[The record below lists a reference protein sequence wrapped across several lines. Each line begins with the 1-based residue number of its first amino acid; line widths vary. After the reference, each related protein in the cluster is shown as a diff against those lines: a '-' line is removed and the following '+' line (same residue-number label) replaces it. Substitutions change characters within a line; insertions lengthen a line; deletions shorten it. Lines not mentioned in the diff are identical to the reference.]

1 MTDKTDKKEGEA
13 GKPPPDPNAPLG
25 IRDRLRNQWEAI
37 GVARHVL
44 DGLDHS
50 VRYGL
55 LIFSAVNTGAVIL
68 IVRKDMFSALSPL
81 TLLLLKALG
90 ALYVGVALWILFY
103 AIRSLSPKL
112 PAKELA
118 RLIAWTDAH
127 RVADREHILLMTV
140 RPLAEESTRLGIF
153 HEGWQT
159 VTGEELSRELSEAI
173 LIAKNQAE
181 RKYALLD
188 RLYPALAVMLLLAAL
203 LIVVLAAIPG
213 P

>member
-1 MTDKTDKKEGEA
+1 MEEDQRLRKEAERAAEVTG
-13 GKPPPDPNAPLG
+13 PLALRER
-25 IRDRLRNQWEAI
+25 IRNQWEALGI
-37 GVARHVL
+37 ARHVL

-55 LIFSAVNTGAVIL
+55 IIFSAVNTGAVIL
-68 IVRKDMFSALSPL
+68 IVRP
-81 TLLLLKALG
+81 TLFENLNPGSLLVLKGLG

-103 AIRSLSPKL
+103 AVRSLSPRL
-112 PAKELA
+112 PPRELA
-118 RLIAWTDAH
+118 RLIAQTGSH
-127 RVADREHILLMTV
+127 RVVSKEHILLMTL
-140 RPLAEESTRLGIF
+140 RPVAPEDRTLDAF

-173 LIAKNQAE
+173 LISKNMME
-181 RKYALLD
+181 RKYAVLN

-203 LIVVLAAIPG
+203 LIVTLASTSG